1 MRLLKAFSEE
11 QVEIGISDLAKRLG
25 VAKST
30 VHRLAVTL
38 VADGMLEQ
46 NPDTGKYRLG
56 IALFRLGSLVR
67 RRMTM
72 SNEARPLLRD
82 LREKVNETVHLAV
95 LDGSEIMYVF
105 NLESTQAIRMRS
117 DVGVRKPAYC
127 TAEGQAIL
135 AFQPADVVE
144 RVVRDGLA
152 ARTPQTITDPQ
163 TLRKVLDGVRARG
176 CAIEDEESELGM
188 RCIAAPLRNDAR
200 RGGGGDR
207 ARRAG
212 EPAVEEGARDLHP
225 ARDRD
230 RRGDLGAARLPGA
243 DRGVMGTL
251 VFVDV
256 LATGALP
263 LSPLRGG
270 CASGGEAERAR
281 VRGSLREAPRPQF
294 QRTRT
299 VAWSAVRDRIC
310 KDGSWNRH
318 SSASTFRRIGWTFT
332 CGLRTKPSRLRATAT
347 AWPRWSSVSAR
358 SIRVWWCW
366 KPPAGSS

>member
-1 MRLLKAFSEE
+1 MPRTPPRNTVPGRLSSVATSVRLLKAFSEE

-46 NPDTGKYRLG
+46 NPETEKYRLG

-105 NLESTQAIRMRS
+105 NLESTHALRMRS

-135 AFQPADVVE
+135 AFQPIDVVE
-144 RVVRDGLA
+144 RIVRDGLA
-152 ARTPQTITDPQ
+152 ARTSQTVTDPQ
-163 TLRKVLDGVRARG
+163 ALKKLLDGVRVRG

-188 RCIAAPLRNDAR
+188 RCIAAPLRNDA
-200 RGGGGDR
+200 GEVVAAIGL
-207 ARRAG
+207 AG
-212 EPAVEEGARDLHP
+212 PVSRLSKKALAGFIPLVVETA
-225 ARDRD
+225 A
-230 RRGDLGAARLPGA
+230 AISARLGY
-243 DRGVMGTL
+243 RG
-251 VFVDV
+251 
-256 LATGALP
+256 
-263 LSPLRGG
+263 
-270 CASGGEAERAR
+270 RA
-281 VRGSLREAPRPQF
+281 
-294 QRTRT
+294 
-299 VAWSAVRDRIC
+299 
-310 KDGSWNRH
+310 
-318 SSASTFRRIGWTFT
+318 
-332 CGLRTKPSRLRATAT
+332 
-347 AWPRWSSVSAR
+347 
-358 SIRVWWCW
+358 
-366 KPPAGSS
+366 AG